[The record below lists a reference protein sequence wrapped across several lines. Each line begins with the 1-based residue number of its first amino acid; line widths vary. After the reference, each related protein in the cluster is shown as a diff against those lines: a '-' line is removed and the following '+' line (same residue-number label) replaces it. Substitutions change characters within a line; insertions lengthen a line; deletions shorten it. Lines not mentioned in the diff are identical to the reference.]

1 MDDNGVISDQAWA
14 GMEPLLPSTT
24 GKRGGQF
31 RDHRQVIEGMI
42 FKSRPGVPWRDVSAR
57 YGPWQ
62 TLWYRHN
69 TWANDG
75 TWERLL
81 RAAQGRAD
89 ADGQLDWL
97 VSADSSLVR
106 AHQHAAGAR
115 ASVTGGLVESHET
128 ARGAA

>member
-1 MDDNGVISDQAWA
+1 MSDNDVISDRVWAWIQ
-14 GMEPLLPSTT
+14 PLLPSTT

-31 RDHRQVIEGMI
+31 RDHRQVIEGII
-42 FKSRPGVPWRDVSAR
+42 FKYRTGVAWRDVPTT

-69 TWANDG
+69 AWANDG

-81 RAAQGRAD
+81 RAAQAHAD
-89 ADGQLDWL
+89 ADGALDWL

-115 ASVTGGLVESHET
+115 AGVTGGIVESHEPGL
-128 ARGAA
+128 GAA